1 MAPRKTAKVTE
12 IAAPKAT
19 RIYAISNNKGGVGKT
34 TTALNLA
41 GALMF
46 RDKKVLVIDLDP
58 QCNASIAFNVEISRE
73 DPGVRQLL
81 SDSRYTVRNCVYAK
95 GPLCDIIP
103 SDQDLD
109 DLAPQLLLDPEGR
122 TRLRKQLQQGAQD
135 YDFVLLDCPPDI
147 NVLTQSALVAATD
160 VIVPIDVGFFSLT
173 GLARMV
179 KIIKQVRSA
188 YNPELN
194 FLGVLATKYDSRTTL
209 SENTIRA
216 IEEQNIP
223 LFNTKIRISVDIIR
237 AQMER
242 LPVNLYATDS
252 HAAADYAA
260 LAEEILPAKVISLRS
275 ARRQISAS

>member
-1 MAPRKTAKVTE
+1 MGVAGQTA
-12 IAAPKAT
+12 AA
-19 RIYAISNNKGGVGKT
+19 
-34 TTALNLA
+34 TTAGLVVELKTQGEKKGKDAFDKCLA
-41 GALMF
+41 IAEQ
-46 RDKKVLVIDLDP
+46 RKVGRLI
-58 QCNASIAFNVEISRE
+58 VEIDGNCAVLSGRFGSLGHVSSPFGWRLEQMRYYE
-73 DPGVRQLL
+73 D
-81 SDSRYTVRNCVYAK
+81 
-95 GPLCDIIP
+95 
-103 SDQDLD
+103 
-109 DLAPQLLLDPEGR
+109 
-122 TRLRKQLQQGAQD
+122 
-135 YDFVLLDCPPDI
+135 
-147 NVLTQSALVAATD
+147 NVLKLH
-160 VIVPIDVGFFSLT
+160 
-173 GLARMV
+173 
-179 KIIKQVRSA
+179 A
-188 YNPELN
+188 YCERLKEPPLNPGECDPDLN